1 MKKYLFITL
10 FFPLLSLAQ
19 ECTTVLLPSPANLYA
34 DSIVYCVNNTTCYD
48 TCNGIISITVYGDN
62 QPYFFEWFNNSTPWQ
77 GVSIQDTLC
86 PGDYIVTITDVNGNL
101 VDNSHINTIEGPPN
115 FSIFT
120 NALNNPT
127 CFNYNDGYINLTI
140 NGATPFDPDG
150 IGNSGDEYYTYLWEE
165 GTSTKNRTA
174 LDSGIY
180 ILSITDA
187 NGCNRIDSFELFNPD
202 EVHSTTITD
211 TLSCI
216 GMCDGEAIVIP
227 SDGVIPYTFEWNN
240 DNTQINDTANNL
252 CYGVNF
258 VVITDANGCLDTNEV
273 FIENPDTLKLR
284 NITIDSSC
292 YQVCDGQLSVTI
304 EGGESPYA
312 TEWSIAGNIFNT
324 TDTITNNDLCPCLL
338 YTSPSPRD

>member
-62 QPYFFEWFNNSTPWQ
+62 QPYFFEWFNSSTPWQ

-150 IGNSGDEYYTYLWEE
+150 IGNSGDEYYTYLWED

-174 LDSGIY
+174 
-180 ILSITDA
+180 
-187 NGCNRIDSFELFNPD
+187 
-202 EVHSTTITD
+202 
-211 TLSCI
+211 
-216 GMCDGEAIVIP
+216 
-227 SDGVIPYTFEWNN
+227 
-240 DNTQINDTANNL
+240 
-252 CYGVNF
+252 
-258 VVITDANGCLDTNEV
+258 
-273 FIENPDTLKLR
+273 
-284 NITIDSSC
+284 
-292 YQVCDGQLSVTI
+292 
-304 EGGESPYA
+304 
-312 TEWSIAGNIFNT
+312 
-324 TDTITNNDLCPCLL
+324 
-338 YTSPSPRD
+338 